1 MIQLKKTSENKWIK
15 KYHIKDVF
23 LNTKLEKKTNLFLQ
37 KQPYLDYKKIKEILK
52 INYNR
57 KFPLG
62 YVLIHNANIV
72 GFLGT
77 LFSKRKVNNK
87 NYIYCTIHTWVVDKN
102 NRIVSH
108 LLFKKLIKKKCV
120 IKVLSPLPNL
130 DSNFTR
136 MGFRILKMKYRIVF
150 LKKILYYSNENN
162 IKIEKNLLK
171 WKKNLNSN
179 DWKIC
184 QDHHNPRFLKF
195 IIYEDRKKTNFSLI
209 VSNII
214 RKKKYFNVLNI
225 LYSSNPKLI
234 KNNWNFIKRIIAKNY
249 RISFCGQHFLNEID
263 CCLPN
268 KVASSININ
277 KKICVKNLPSKNK
290 FDTIYSEIIY

>member
-1 MIQLKKTSENKWIK
+1 MIQLKKASENKWIK
-15 KYHIKDVF
+15 KYRIRDVF

-37 KQPYLDYKKIKEILK
+37 KQPYLDYKKIKEISK

-62 YVLIHNANIV
+62 YVLIHKANIV

-87 NYIYCTIHTWVVDKN
+87 KYIYSTIHTWVVDKN
-102 NRIVSH
+102 NRIASH
-108 LLFKKLIKKKCV
+108 LLFKKIIKKRCV
-120 IKVLSPLPNL
+120 IKVLSSLPNL
-130 DSNFTR
+130 DSNFIR

-150 LKKILYYSNENN
+150 LKKILHYSSENN

-195 IIYEDRKKTNFSLI
+195 IIYDDRNKTNFSLI
-209 VSNII
+209 VSNIV

-234 KNNWNFIKRIIAKNY
+234 KNNWSFVKRIIAKNY
-249 RISFCGQHFLNEID
+249 RILFCGQYFLNEID

-268 KVASSININ
+268 KATSSININ
-277 KKICVKNLPSKNK
+277 KQICVKNLPSKNK